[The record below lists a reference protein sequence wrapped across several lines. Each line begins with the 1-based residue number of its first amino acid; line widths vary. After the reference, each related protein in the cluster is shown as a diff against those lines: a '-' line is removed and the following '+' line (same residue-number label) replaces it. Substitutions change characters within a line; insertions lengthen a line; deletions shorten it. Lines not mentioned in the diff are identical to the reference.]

1 MPDFDID
8 IAARLRSIRA
18 VPGAL
23 RSNSRA
29 YFQASI
35 RFVSNSFRH
44 PGVGRRAPGDPPGQV
59 WRGSVLASPVG
70 RIPARY
76 FLIPVAWF
84 LISLS
89 NVPPATG
96 PASLLGSQAPQREG
110 GRDRRGIVETFQTDV
125 PERPYDIV
133 LGNPTAK
140 SVTASVL
147 AYLPTEGYIEFGLRR
162 GDYPSRSTNVRLEPG
177 KPREL
182 ILDGLAANSRYFYR
196 WRSRARPEGEFG
208 ASDEFT
214 FRTGR
219 TDGESFVFTVQ
230 ADSHLD
236 GRTDPRLYEASL
248 RNARAANPDFHI
260 DLGDTFMTDKR
271 RADHRQSLPQYLAQR
286 HYFGLIGNV
295 APVFLVSGNHD
306 GEGKRRGAMGNWARQ
321 QRRTYFA
328 TPSDGADD
336 KGNYYA
342 WEWGDALFVALDPFW
357 ETTRGRPADGY
368 WARTLGEAQF
378 RWLARTLRTSSA
390 RFKFVFIHHL
400 VGGINQAAR
409 GGVSAAGL
417 FEWGGR
423 GLNGDYEF
431 DDRRPGWEQPI
442 HQLLVDTGVTIVFHG
457 HDHVFAKEELDGVVY
472 MLVPQ
477 PGLNRYSAPR
487 SLDGGYESADVVG
500 GPGHVRVSVSAD
512 AAHVELV
519 QTRREGTEPGNGQ
532 TVYAYQARPRCGG
545 DCR

>member
-1 MPDFDID
+1 MLRIMRGLECDID
-8 IAARLRSIRA
+8 PRLQSIQVIPTAPRW
-18 VPGAL
+18 
-23 RSNSRA
+23 NS
-29 YFQASI
+29 
-35 RFVSNSFRH
+35 
-44 PGVGRRAPGDPPGQV
+44 
-59 WRGSVLASPVG
+59 W
-70 RIPARY
+70 ARY
-76 FLIPVAWF
+76 FSISSAWF
-84 LISLS
+84 LISVS
-89 NVPPATG
+89 VAATAPW
-96 PASLLGSQAPQREG
+96 PASLLGAQAPQREG
-110 GRDRRGIVETFQTDV
+110 GRDRRGIVETFRTDV

-133 LGNPTAK
+133 LGNPTDE

-147 AYLPTEGYIEFGLRR
+147 AYSPTEGYIEFGLQR
-162 GDYPSRSTNVRLEPG
+162 GDYPSQSTHVRLEAG

-182 ILDGLAANSRYFYR
+182 ILDGLVANSRYFYR
-196 WRSRARPEGEFG
+196 WRSRADPERGFD

-219 TDGESFVFTVQ
+219 AQGESFVFTVQ
-230 ADSHLD
+230 ACSHLD
-236 GRTDPRLYEASL
+236 GRTDPRLYETSL

-271 RADHRQSLPQYLAQR
+271 RTDYRQSLPQYIAQR

-306 GEGKRRGAMGNWARQ
+306 GEGKRRGAMGAWARQ
-321 QRRTYFA
+321 QRRTFFA
-328 TPSDGADD
+328 TPSDGTDD
-336 KGNYYA
+336 QGNHYA

-368 WARTLGEAQF
+368 WARTLGETQF

-417 FEWGGR
+417 FEWGGK
-423 GLNGDYEF
+423 GLDGDYEF
-431 DDRRPGWEQPI
+431 DGRRPGWEQPI

-457 HDHVFAKEELDGVVY
+457 HDHVFAKEELDGIVY
-472 MLVPQ
+472 LLVPQ
-477 PGLNRYSAPR
+477 PGLDRYSAPR
-487 SLDGGYESADVVG
+487 SVEGGYENADVVG

-512 AAHVELV
+512 TALVELV
-519 QTRREGTEPGNGQ
+519 QTRRAGTEHGNGQ
-532 TVYAYQARPRCGG
+532 TVYTYEARSRCRG